1 MLFYGSIYKTPRKD
15 MAYYPCTFRGYIYAL
30 FIYRF
35 DAYYIIPPAPP
46 AGIAGSGAGIS
57 TTAASV
63 VSSVEATDTAF

>member
-1 MLFYGSIYKTPRKD
+1 MLFYGSIYKNPRKD
-15 MAYYPCTFRGYIYAL
+15 MAYSSIFLPGIYSR

-46 AGIAGSGAGIS
+46 AGIGGSGAGIS